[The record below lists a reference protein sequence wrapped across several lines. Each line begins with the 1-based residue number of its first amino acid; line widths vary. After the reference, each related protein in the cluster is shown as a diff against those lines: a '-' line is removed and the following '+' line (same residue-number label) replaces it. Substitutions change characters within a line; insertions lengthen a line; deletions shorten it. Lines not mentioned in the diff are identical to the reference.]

1 MKETS
6 AVLEIKGLKVT
17 RGGVETVNVP
27 SFTLLSHETV
37 ALIGPNGSGKS
48 SFLLGLAGLL
58 DVISGQ
64 IIFKG
69 ELVRQKGLT
78 AYRRKL
84 AMVFQEPLLFDTTV
98 YNNVAAGLKIRG
110 ISKCNIDQQVYAC
123 LERFKILHLA
133 ERSARK
139 LSGGEAQRTSLARAF
154 ATNPELLILDEPFAA
169 LDPPT
174 RRALSDDLTQAL
186 RASGTAAIMAT
197 HDQIDALHFADRM
210 AVMLNGSIVQEGPI
224 STVVNQPVNEFVA
237 TFVGMENI
245 YRGSVLKA
253 EHGLLTLAIGS
264 ETMYLQGDG
273 LPGEQV
279 TLCIRPEHVMLSI
292 HNPDHQISA
301 RNVFHC
307 RIIRILPFGLYTK
320 VYLECGFVL
329 VAAVTEQSLSDLG
342 LKLSDMVYVLFKATA
357 VHLLRKG

>member
-1 MKETS
+1 MNETS
-6 AVLEIKGLKVT
+6 PVLEIRDLKVN

-27 SFTLLSHETV
+27 SFALHSHETI

-48 SFLLGLAGLL
+48 SFLLGLARLL
-58 DVISGQ
+58 DSVSGQ
-64 IIFKG
+64 IFFKG
-69 ELVRQKGLT
+69 EPVKQNGLT

-84 AMVFQEPLLFDTTV
+84 AMVFQEPLLFDATV
-98 YNNVAAGLKIRG
+98 YKNVATGLDIRG
-110 ISKCNIDQQVYAC
+110 FSKRETDQKVQAC
-123 LERFKILHLA
+123 LERFKITHLA

-174 RRALSDDLTQAL
+174 KKSLAEDLAQAL
-186 RASGTAAIMAT
+186 RESGTAAIMAT

-210 AVMLNGSIVQEGPI
+210 AVMHKGTIVQAGPT
-224 STVVNQPVNEFVA
+224 SLVVNQPVNEFVA
-237 TFVGMENI
+237 TFIGMENI
-245 YRGSVLKA
+245 FSGSIVKA
-253 EHGLLTLAIGS
+253 ENSLLTLAVGS
-264 ETMYLQGDG
+264 ETMYLPGDG

-279 TLCIRPEHVMLSI
+279 TLCIRPEHVTLAT
-292 HNPDHQISA
+292 HNPDHQTST
-301 RNVFHC
+301 RNIFYGK
-307 RIIRILPFGLYTK
+307 IIKIIPLGLYNK

-329 VAAVTEQSLSDLG
+329 VAAVTHQSLAELDL
-342 LKLSDMVYVLFKATA
+342 KISDMVYVLFKATA